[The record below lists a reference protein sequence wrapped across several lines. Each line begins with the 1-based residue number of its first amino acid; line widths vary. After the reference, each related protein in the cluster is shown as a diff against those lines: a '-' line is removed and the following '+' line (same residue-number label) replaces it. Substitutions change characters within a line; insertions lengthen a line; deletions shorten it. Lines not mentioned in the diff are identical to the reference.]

1 MVVLLLFLLLL
12 YRVLIPN
19 MGDHDGWTPIMVGS
33 QNGHND
39 VLDLLLK
46 AKANPNACLKD
57 ETLVLKWCY
66 SNYDKLIVN

>member
-1 MVVLLLFLLLL
+1 
-12 YRVLIPN
+12 

-46 AKANPNACLKD
+46 AKVNPNACLTPR
-57 ETLVLKWCY
+57 TLMSHICGVSPLRGLECVPSITKP
-66 SNYDKLIVN
+66 SKSL

>member
-1 MVVLLLFLLLL
+1 
-12 YRVLIPN
+12 